1 MGRSGLSKITLQF
14 WHGVREGAVCPI
26 HLPAPAVALL
36 SLAQYPDPVWILH
49 VSLAGTCSAY
59 AGRGGN
65 ALEIKARSVL
75 NAEQPVSKGLV
86 LIRAKLET

>member
-1 MGRSGLSKITLQF
+1 M
-14 WHGVREGAVCPI
+14 CPI

-49 VSLAGTCSAY
+49 YVSLAGTCSA
-59 AGRGGN
+59 GCGGN

>member
-1 MGRSGLSKITLQF
+1 M
-14 WHGVREGAVCPI
+14 CPI

-49 VSLAGTCSAY
+49 YVSLAGTCS